1 MYCLFNSICANCNN
15 LKFVTS
21 HVRMFKTV
29 RTEMVK
35 YMREMMLSGGVL
47 LPTRGVIGKRIKRP
61 YWSQRHQAHSKAD
74 KEKRRRQRFLNKRNC
89 LTMVG
94 LYYFSLSYSNAL
106 DQWKCTLVKYTDV
119 DSFFKG
125 REWIQYQ
132 MSYSKVTWNV
142 SWVGSRVHDWKNKP
156 PVRNKIN
163 LFSRAWLFTARRLR

>member
-1 MYCLFNSICANCNN
+1 MVGVWIFSGTIHSMFNIICWKLKLGTCIFRSLETINSWCDSCGVYCLFNSICANCNN

-35 YMREMMLSGGVL
+35 YVREMMLSGGVL
-47 LPTRGVIGKRIKRP
+47 LPTRGVIGKRIKRC
-61 YWSQRHQAHSKAD
+61 YGSQRHQAHSKAD

-106 DQWKCTLVKYTDV
+106 DQK
-119 DSFFKG
+119 
-125 REWIQYQ
+125 
-132 MSYSKVTWNV
+132 KV
-142 SWVGSRVHDWKNKP
+142 H
-156 PVRNKIN
+156 
-163 LFSRAWLFTARRLR
+163 AC